1 MATSS
6 SPDKEVCSTA
16 IEAVGITIILFHDIM
31 TYMYEQQELHIH

>member
-31 TYMYEQQELHIH
+31 TYEQQELHIH